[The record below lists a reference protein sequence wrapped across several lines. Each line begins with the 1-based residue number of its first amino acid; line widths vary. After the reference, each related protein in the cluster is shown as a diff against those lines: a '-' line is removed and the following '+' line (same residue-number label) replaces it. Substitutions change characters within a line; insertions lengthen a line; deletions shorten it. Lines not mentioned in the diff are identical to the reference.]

1 MNMNMDYEII
11 SLEEKTVVGFLIKT
25 TNENNKA
32 MMDIGMLWGEFLK
45 KGAFDAIPSKVNTK
59 AIGLYTDYEGDFTK
73 PYNFLACC
81 EVSNT
86 NRILTNMVVKKIQ
99 KGKYARFIVNGHMQ
113 RAVGEFWSRLWELPL
128 DRKYSVDFEEYQNN
142 SDDME
147 NQEIHIYI
155 ALNG

>member
-1 MNMNMDYEII
+1 MNMDYEVV
-11 SLEEKTVVGFLIKT
+11 SLEEKTVVGFMVKT

-32 MMDIGMLWGEFLK
+32 MMDIGILWGEFLK
-45 KGAFDAIPSKVNTK
+45 KSSCDAIPCKVNAKT
-59 AIGLYTDYEGDFTK
+59 IGLYTDYEGDFTK

-86 NRILTNMVVKKIQ
+86 NSIPANMVVKKILE
-99 KGKYARFIVNGHMQ
+99 GKYASFIINGHVQ

-128 DRKYSVDFEEYQNN
+128 DRKYSADFEEYQNN

-155 ALNG
+155 ALND